1 MIKKGVDEQRKKLLR
16 KYLDERFLWRNLVKY
31 IGKAKN
37 DEEKKQK
44 FLGTINIKNSLS
56 NLSKRTVQKNTKKP
70 IKNYLQKLLRKKH

>member
-16 KYLDERFLWRNLVKY
+16 KYIDERFLWRNLVKY